1 MCMMMC
7 HVLLAGCSVAF
18 VYVSKKLVDVA
29 VAILGGRM
37 ESGALTGWA
46 VAMVAVIFLRV
57 LLNATKSYLQTRTD
71 IALRNRLRYNL
82 FNVLLH
88 VRNEGG
94 ARHHSGDVLNRMQ
107 EDVRQVASVLA
118 VSIPDLFGTLLQFA
132 AAFGFLVYLDVRLAF
147 LVVVIIPLGL
157 AVGKYVAAR
166 IRHLT
171 LDIRSSDSRVQAHLQ
186 ESFQHLTLL
195 QTLEYVGASTD
206 ALGDLQTGLYG
217 KEMRR
222 ARFSVLSRIVIALA
236 FSGGHAVAFLW
247 GVWGISAGTV
257 TYGMM
262 TAFLQLVGQIQRP
275 LMDMSAQLPAIIH
288 ATASIDRLME
298 LEALPRE
305 EEAESVLLPAPA
317 GVRIE
322 DVSFAYAAAGAGVSA
337 GAGVGVGVGVG
348 SGTVSGAGVASGTI
362 SGSAS
367 GSDSVSGAVPG
378 LGSGTGIKYGRLI
391 LDGFSYDF
399 RPGSRTAIVGPT
411 GVGKSTLIRLMLA
424 LLTPLKG
431 HVSVYS
437 LGASAASASGSSFG
451 SGAGTDSASD
461 SSFGSGAGT
470 DSASASGSVP
480 GFGSVASTYSA
491 SVSASGSV
499 VSYTASPATRCNLV
513 YVPQGNTLFSGTV
526 RENLLM
532 GNPDATD
539 EQLRSALHTAAADF
553 VFALPNGLDT
563 QCFESGAG
571 LSEGQAQR
579 IAIARALLRPGS
591 ILLLDEFSSAL
602 DAETESTLLE
612 RLTSELPDHT
622 MIFITH
628 RDRII
633 DFCDSV
639 LRLG

>member
-1 MCMMMC
+1 MKYLKWIGRAIRPHWMSVTCMMMC
-7 HVLLAGCSVAF
+7 HVLLALCSIAF

-29 VAILGGRM
+29 VAILAGR
-37 ESGALTGWA
+37 EAASALTIWA
-46 VAMVAVIFLRV
+46 VALCSVVVVRILF
-57 LLNATKSYLQTRTD
+57 NALKTYLQTKTD
-71 IALRNRLRYNL
+71 IALKNRLRYNL
-82 FNVLLH
+82 FNIMMH
-88 VRNEGG
+88 FRNDGG
-94 ARHHSGDVLNRMQ
+94 ARHHTADVLNRMQ
-107 EDVRQVASVLA
+107 EDVRQVSSVMA
-118 VSIPDLFGTLLQFA
+118 TSIPDLFGTVLQFV
-132 AAFGFLVYLDVRLAF
+132 AAFGFLIYLDLRLA
-147 LVVVIIPLGL
+147 LVVVVIIPVGL
-157 AVGKYVAAR
+157 VVGKFVTSR

-195 QTLEYVGASTD
+195 QTLEYVGTSSS
-206 ALGDLQTGLYG
+206 ALGGLQNKLFGN
-217 KEMRR
+217 EMRR
-222 ARFSVLSRIVIALA
+222 ARFSILSRIIISLA
-236 FSGGHAVAFLW
+236 FSAGHAVAFLW

-275 LMDMSAQLPAIIH
+275 LFEMSTQIPSVIH
-288 ATASIDRLME
+288 ATASIDRIME
-298 LEALPRE
+298 IEALPRE
-305 EEAESVLLPAPA
+305 EEADPILLPAPA
-317 GVRIE
+317 GVRLS
-322 DVSFAYAAAGAGVSA
+322 DVSFAYPAAAQID
-337 GAGVGVGVGVG
+337 
-348 SGTVSGAGVASGTI
+348 GTD

-367 GSDSVSGAVPG
+367 DSSFA
-378 LGSGTGIKYGRLI
+378 LGRVV

-399 RPGSRTAIVGPT
+399 APGTRTAIVGPT
-411 GVGKSTLIRLMLA
+411 GVGKSTMIRLMLA
-424 LLTPLKG
+424 LLRPQK
-431 HVSVYS
+431 
-437 LGASAASASGSSFG
+437 
-451 SGAGTDSASD
+451 
-461 SSFGSGAGT
+461 
-470 DSASASGSVP
+470 GSVEIY
-480 GFGSVASTYSA
+480 SNSQSDVASPS
-491 SVSASGSV
+491 
-499 VSYTASPATRCNLV
+499 TRCNLV

-539 EQLRSALHTAAADF
+539 EQLKTVLHVAAADF
-553 VFALPNGLDT
+553 VFSLPYGLDT

-602 DAETESTLLE
+602 DAETESVLLE